1 MRLVTWNCAGAL
13 RRKTA
18 ALDVLAADVL
28 VIQECEDPASAD
40 YAGWAENYI
49 WAGALRYKGIGVF
62 ARPEGGKEA
71 DEKVLYLQKHRI
83 TQAETTLELVVDELP
98 FEAGIDPYN
107 KLIDRNSGDNRKKAV
122 LQ

>member
-1 MRLVTWNCAGAL
+1 MFFDHRVTTATSTKREDGKFVVTLDLHAGKWIADGQGVE
-13 RRKTA
+13 TA
-18 ALDVLAADVL
+18 APLDEWVD
-28 VIQECEDPASAD
+28 
-40 YAGWAENYI
+40 
-49 WAGALRYKGIGVF
+49 IGVF
-62 ARPEGGKEA
+62 ARPEGGKES

-122 LQ
+122 LM